1 MSSQLSIIAEINID
15 FDVSFD
21 KPYHSEDK
29 WNHKLSNISGNYL
42 IPHVSDVKKFI
53 HLKKNQF
60 RVFLKNDSRV
70 LKQYFYSRKSCLKS
84 FYEVVCASGRP
95 VFDC

>member
-1 MSSQLSIIAEINID
+1 MLTIMIFTAKLSIMSSQLSIIAEINID

-42 IPHVSDVKKFI
+42 IPHVSDVKKLFI
-53 HLKKNQF
+53 QKI
-60 RVFLKNDSRV
+60 DS
-70 LKQYFYSRKSCLKS
+70 
-84 FYEVVCASGRP
+84 VC
-95 VFDC
+95 F

>member
-1 MSSQLSIIAEINID
+1 MSFQLSIIGEINID

-53 HLKKNQF
+53 QKYLF
-60 RVFLKNDSRV
+60 RMF
-70 LKQYFYSRKSCLKS
+70 
-84 FYEVVCASGRP
+84 
-95 VFDC
+95 